1 LIVWIVCCCP
11 PDDDVDDDD
20 DYNDDVV
27 VVVVPVVAASLPV
40 CSGDVRGVATTA
52 TLGRIV
58 VVVAV
63 AITSAAIGDAINNF
77 PKVIPNDRVDNT
89 FNHNF
94 SIFVDLLK

>member
-1 LIVWIVCCCP
+1 LIIWIVCCCP
-11 PDDDVDDDD
+11 PDDDGDDD
-20 DYNDDVV
+20 DYNDDV

-40 CSGDVRGVATTA
+40 CSGDVKGVATTA

-94 SIFVDLLK
+94 SIFGDLLK